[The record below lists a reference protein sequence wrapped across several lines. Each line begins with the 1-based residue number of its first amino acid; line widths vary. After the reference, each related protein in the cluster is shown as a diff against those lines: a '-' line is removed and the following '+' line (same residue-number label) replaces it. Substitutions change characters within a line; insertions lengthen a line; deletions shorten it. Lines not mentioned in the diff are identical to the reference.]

1 MLPLRTKLPPLTR
14 VLPLTCQPLL
24 CRGQRSTGVDGVQQA
39 RARVQLPPL
48 LLVGRHI
55 IRPQPITARTGS
67 KRCVLNPRRT
77 QMQAQAAAR
86 RRALLPPM
94 PTPMALMPAP
104 SLLHMHMRLLALIL
118 ATPPPHPLQRTGR
131 KGFRFGGK
139 GLYAAPLIASLRHR
153 HRHRRCRRHH
163 QLWQQKQPKR
173 RRPIPRPARSRGTAK
188 CTQ

>member
-1 MLPLRTKLPPLTR
+1 MQLLFGPTSLHLQLLMLPLRTKWPPLTR

-24 CRGQRSTGVDGVQQA
+24 SRRQRSTGVDGAQQPLGVDGVQQA

-94 PTPMALMPAP
+94 PTPTALMPAP
-104 SLLHMHMRLLALIL
+104 SLLHMRRLALIL

-139 GLYAAPLIASLRHR
+139 GLYAAPLIA
-153 HRHRRCRRHH
+153 
-163 QLWQQKQPKR
+163 
-173 RRPIPRPARSRGTAK
+173 
-188 CTQ
+188 